1 VSIIVCFKMHELLL
15 EDPYPHASETPGE
28 HGGGRGKPAGTK
40 TLSQE
45 AFPKGTFDFE
55 VSN

>member
-1 VSIIVCFKMHELLL
+1 VSIIVCFKLHELLL

-28 HGGGRGKPAGTK
+28 HGGGRGKHAGTK